1 MALKVSKTYAE
12 NEKIRI
18 FNNYLFIDGFASK
31 YIKIKNKI
39 LEIAK
44 RSTYE
49 NYKLLAQQWIE
60 DNRSTNLNNQQKE
73 ILLNIFN
80 DSNLGVIYGPAGTG
94 KTLLLKFISEI
105 TKSRK
110 KLFLAQT
117 NVCVNN
123 LKQKI
128 GKYSSNDR
136 FLTISS
142 FKKQLADPDNSTKY
156 NVIIIDECSVIS
168 NDDIN
173 DILQKAKYEQLIFVG
188 DNQQIESIRLG
199 TWFKSI

>member
-1 MALKVSKTYAE
+1 M
-12 NEKIRI
+12 
-18 FNNYLFIDGFASK
+18 
-31 YIKIKNKI
+31 
-39 LEIAK
+39 
-44 RSTYE
+44 
-49 NYKLLAQQWIE
+49 
-60 DNRSTNLNNQQKE
+60 
-73 ILLNIFN
+73 LNIFN

-156 NVIIIDECSVIS
+156 NVII
-168 NDDIN
+168 N
-173 DILQKAKYEQLIFVG
+173 
-188 DNQQIESIRLG
+188 R
-199 TWFKSI
+199 WM

>member
-1 MALKVSKTYAE
+1 M
-12 NEKIRI
+12 
-18 FNNYLFIDGFASK
+18 
-31 YIKIKNKI
+31 
-39 LEIAK
+39 
-44 RSTYE
+44 
-49 NYKLLAQQWIE
+49 
-60 DNRSTNLNNQQKE
+60 NNQQKE

>member
-1 MALKVSKTYAE
+1 M
-12 NEKIRI
+12 
-18 FNNYLFIDGFASK
+18 
-31 YIKIKNKI
+31 
-39 LEIAK
+39 
-44 RSTYE
+44 
-49 NYKLLAQQWIE
+49 
-60 DNRSTNLNNQQKE
+60 
-73 ILLNIFN
+73 
-80 DSNLGVIYGPAGTG
+80 
-94 KTLLLKFISEI
+94 
-105 TKSRK
+105 
-110 KLFLAQT
+110 
-117 NVCVNN
+117 
-123 LKQKI
+123 KQKI